1 MTFSRSYFKIVFFDD
16 AYIQSLYMEGS
27 ICLEVGTDH
36 RETGFL
42 SVSDKESW
50 LELAM
55 VQFVGTYLKNTVQF
69 QWKEILFTSF
79 IYWFN

>member
-1 MTFSRSYFKIVFFDD
+1 MYDKIHYNIKNKNFKKKIKKIKKYKIVFFDD

-42 SVSDKESW
+42 NVSDKESW

-55 VQFVGTYLKNTVQF
+55 V
-69 QWKEILFTSF
+69 
-79 IYWFN
+79 

>member
-1 MTFSRSYFKIVFFDD
+1 MREEVTFSRSYFKIVFFDD

-42 SVSDKESW
+42 NVSDK
-50 LELAM
+50 
-55 VQFVGTYLKNTVQF
+55 
-69 QWKEILFTSF
+69 
-79 IYWFN
+79 